1 MDYSAH
7 LWLSRTMI
15 SLDYA
20 FMPRIARLWRN
31 NGRLVGERQQ
41 FLKFSQCLSALTAAP
56 AEREES
62 TPPKWGARSLPTT
75 PALSAWP
82 REGWHRNGFLA
93 AGVCRACTLVPASSP
108 TLPAFQTWCGAE
120 GLCFSLPRPHPF
132 SLV

>member
-20 FMPRIARLWRN
+20 FMLRIARLWRN

-41 FLKFSQCLSALTAAP
+41 FLKFSQCLSALTAVP

-62 TPPKWGARSLPTT
+62 TPPKWGGPEPTDNT
-75 PALSAWP
+75 SPVC
-82 REGWHRNGFLA
+82 LA
-93 AGVCRACTLVPASSP
+93 S
-108 TLPAFQTWCGAE
+108 
-120 GLCFSLPRPHPF
+120 
-132 SLV
+132 

>member
-20 FMPRIARLWRN
+20 FMLRIARLWRN

-62 TPPKWGARSLPTT
+62 TPPKWGGGTEPTDNT
-75 PALSAWP
+75 STVC
-82 REGWHRNGFLA
+82 LA
-93 AGVCRACTLVPASSP
+93 S
-108 TLPAFQTWCGAE
+108 
-120 GLCFSLPRPHPF
+120 
-132 SLV
+132 

>member
-41 FLKFSQCLSALTAAP
+41 FLKFSQCLSALTAVP
-56 AEREES
+56 AEWEES
-62 TPPKWGARSLPTT
+62 TPPKWGGGDGAYRQHQHCLPGLVRAGTGMASSLQVYAG
-75 PALSAWP
+75 PALSCPPPAPLWP
-82 REGWHRNGFLA
+82 LFRL
-93 AGVCRACTLVPASSP
+93 
-108 TLPAFQTWCGAE
+108 
-120 GLCFSLPRPHPF
+120 
-132 SLV
+132 